1 MSENVTRLALLID
14 SDNVS
19 ATRARDIIDEL
30 ATYGTL
36 TVRRA
41 YGDWSSN
48 QLGRWRDELHPNAI
62 TPIQQFANTKGKNA
76 TDSALIIDAM
86 DLLYSGHLDGFVIV
100 SSDSDFTRLAT
111 RLRESGKVVYG
122 VGARKTPRA
131 FSEACDRFIYLENLG
146 GAAEPEEQLDEP
158 TATEPR
164 EVEDVN
170 SPRLRSRVDKALH
183 ATSGDDGWS
192 PLPALGQQLQ
202 KSDSTFDPRTYGFAK
217 LSDLMTHLPYV
228 DIKWDGGRPGSGRVW
243 VKQTGKRAP
252 AKKAASKTAAAPRR
266 AAKKSTD

>member
-1 MSENVTRLALLID
+1 MSDAVTRLALLID

-19 ATRARDIIDEL
+19 AARARDIIDEL

-122 VGARKTPRA
+122 VGAKKTPRA

-146 GAAEPEEQLDEP
+146 GATEPEEPVDTP
-158 TATEPR
+158 AAGPV
-164 EVEDVN
+164 EVEDVD

-217 LSDLMTHLPYV
+217 LSELMTHLPYV
-228 DIKWDGGRPGSGRVW
+228 DIKWDGGRPGAGRVW
-243 VKQTGKRAP
+243 VKQTGRAAP
-252 AKKAASKTAAAPRR
+252 AKKAAAKATKTTK
-266 AAKKSTD
+266 AAKKSAK